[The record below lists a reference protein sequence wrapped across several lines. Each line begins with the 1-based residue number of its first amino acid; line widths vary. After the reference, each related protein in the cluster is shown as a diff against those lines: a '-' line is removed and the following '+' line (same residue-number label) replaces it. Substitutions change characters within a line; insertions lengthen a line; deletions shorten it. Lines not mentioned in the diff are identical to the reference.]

1 MLTGERERFSQEI
14 VNLANKY
21 GKSRSALLPILQSVM
36 EKYHYISDVAMQE
49 IADALEIHPVE
60 VYSVVTFYSF
70 LKPEKSGKF
79 KIRLCKTISCD
90 MQGKEKIK
98 NTLESELGIKFGET
112 TKDGR
117 FSLEWVNC
125 LGMCDQGPAMLVNYK
140 VYTNLTAG
148 KVKQIID
155 ECKSEFTS
163 HAVHKE
169 G

>member
-1 MLTGERERFSQEI
+1 MLMGEKERFSAELVDL
-14 VNLANKY
+14 VNKF
-21 GKSRSALLPILQSVM
+21 GKKRSALLPILQSVM
-36 EKYHYISDVAMQE
+36 EKHNYISSSAMQE
-49 IADALEIHPVE
+49 IADLLNIHPVE

-90 MQGKEKIK
+90 MRGKEKIK
-98 NTLESELGIKFGET
+98 NVLENELGIKFGET

-140 VYTNLTAG
+140 LYTNLTAT

-155 ECKSEFTS
+155 ECKSEFSS
-163 HAVHKE
+163 HAVQKE
-169 G
+169 K

>member
-1 MLTGERERFSQEI
+1 MLIGEKERLSGEL
-14 VNLANKY
+14 VELANKY
-21 GKSRSALLPILQSVM
+21 GKNRSALLPILQAVM
-36 EKYHYISDVAMQE
+36 EKYHHISDVAMQE
-49 IADALEIHPVE
+49 IADLLEIHPVE

-70 LKPEKSGKF
+70 LKPERSGNF

-98 NTLESELGIKFGET
+98 NVLENELGIKFGET

-155 ECKSEFTS
+155 ECRSEFTS
-163 HAVHKE
+163 HAVQKE